1 MSAALSNLVSTTLAP
16 LLAPYVA
23 RTRAALDKLA
33 PRERL
38 LVVTAAAVLGVLIL
52 YLAIW
57 EPLVKAHQRRSEALA
72 DARALAQRIETAAAL
87 ASSRRGAGGD
97 RNANLLAVIDQS
109 SRQPVLGKAPS
120 RVQPDGS
127 GDKSVKI
134 WFEDVP
140 FDNLL
145 RWLGELQTRYEISVA
160 SAEISRGAAPGAV
173 SAQLTLSR

>member
-1 MSAALSNLVSTTLAP
+1 MSSALSNLVSTTLAP
-16 LLAPYVA
+16 YLL
-23 RTRAALDKLA
+23 RGRAALDKLA

-38 LVVTAAAVLGVLIL
+38 LVVVGAAVLAVLVL

-57 EPLVKAHQRRSEALA
+57 EPLLKAHQRRSEALA

-87 ASSRRGAGGD
+87 AASRRGAGGD

-109 SRQPVLGKAPS
+109 SRQPTLGKAPS
-120 RVQPDGS
+120 RLQPDGS
-127 GDKSVKI
+127 GDKSVKV

-160 SAEISRGAAPGAV
+160 SAEISRGSAPGTV
-173 SAQLTLSR
+173 GAQLTLSR